1 MVREVGGE
9 RRQVGSHSTTRKGA
23 LALVVGAVAHERE
36 KAAAAP
42 DRPSRKSGRQY
53 PAVAD
58 RGLSLS
64 A

>member
-23 LALVVGAVAHERE
+23 LALAVGAVAHERE

-42 DRPSRKSGRQY
+42 DRPSRKSGWRIRS
-53 PAVAD
+53 PVGAP
-58 RGLSLS
+58 RCGS
-64 A
+64 